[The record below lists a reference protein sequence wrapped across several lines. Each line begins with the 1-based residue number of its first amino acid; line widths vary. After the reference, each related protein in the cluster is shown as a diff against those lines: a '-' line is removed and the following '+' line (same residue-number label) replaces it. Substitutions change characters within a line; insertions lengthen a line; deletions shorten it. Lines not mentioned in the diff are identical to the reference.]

1 MQNQNI
7 ENASQKL
14 ILLSGNMFDYI
25 VRLLVWAVE
34 GGDKVS
40 KHSVQY
46 RFHAIFSVVNL
57 HIGSNQHDKYSKKY
71 LQNQFTWYKLHIYK
85 K

>member
-1 MQNQNI
+1 MIQNGNI
-7 ENASQKL
+7 ENPSQKL

-40 KHSVQY
+40 KHPVQVL
-46 RFHAIFSVVNL
+46 IKSL
-57 HIGSNQHDKYSKKY
+57 SIGTQSAPQSSISISKG
-71 LQNQFTWYKLHIYK
+71 FTALSTLKGT
-85 K
+85 